1 MRIVLDAVIFD
12 VEYARWLEEHQRLMC
27 ELRAAMQQHLG
38 ENELR
43 LFVDNCLSH
52 FNEIINL
59 KCMIGKTDVFH
70 LLSGTWKTP
79 AERCFMWIG
88 GFRPS
93 EIVKVVFIFNL
104 YAYIYTLETCIK
116 AYLHYS

>member
-1 MRIVLDAVIFD
+1 MRIFLDAVLFD
-12 VEYARWLEEHQRLMC
+12 MEYARWLEEHQRLIC

-43 LFVDNCLSH
+43 LFVNNCLSH
-52 FNEIINL
+52 YNEIINL

-93 EIVKVVFIFNL
+93 DIVKVVFMLKSI
-104 YAYIYTLETCIK
+104 CI
-116 AYLHYS
+116 